1 MTAFFLTG
9 KGGAGYPQFLETMAS
24 KENMVCVILAAGKGK
39 RMASTDLPKVCVP
52 VAGRP
57 AILRAMD
64 SYKAAGIRNFLLVV
78 GMLADQVMATVA
90 ADFPEAL
97 YVYQTELRGTGHATL
112 AAAEALAAQGY
123 AGPVLIVMGDKVV
136 RPGVVSRLMAH
147 YEKSR
152 PTMLISVLPMA
163 AESSAGR
170 VLQNAQ
176 GRVLGI
182 VEVAD
187 VRRAREGGTPLKV
200 GRAQFSAAQVEEQS
214 VGVNASTYL
223 VEFDALRPA
232 LAKLRPNNAQGELYL
247 TDTVEFLAADG
258 RVEAMMVSDPT
269 DLMTFNTLAELQAIE
284 NVLRREQPAD
294 GSVQAG
300 GGNLAGGACV

>member
-1 MTAFFLTG
+1 MD
-9 KGGAGYPQFLETMAS
+9 S

-39 RMASTDLPKVCVP
+39 RMAATELPKVCMP

-78 GMLADQVMATVA
+78 GMLADKVMATVSV
-90 ADFPEAL
+90 DFPEAL
-97 YVYQTELRGTGHATL
+97 YVYQAELRGTGHAAR
-112 AAAEALAAQGY
+112 AAVEALAAQGY

-136 RPGVVSRLMAH
+136 RPGVVRRLMEH
-147 YEKSR
+147 YRKSR

-170 VLQNAQ
+170 VLQDAQ

-187 VRRAREGGTPLKV
+187 VRRAREGGTLLKV
-200 GRAQFSAAQVEEQS
+200 GRAQFSAAEVEEQS
-214 VGVNASTYL
+214 IGVNASNYL
-223 VEFDALRPA
+223 VEFDALRQA
-232 LAKLRPNNAQGELYL
+232 LAKLRPNNAQGEFYL
-247 TDTVEFLAADG
+247 TDTVESLAADG
-258 RVEAMMVSDPT
+258 RVEAMMVADPT
-269 DLMTFNTLAELQAIE
+269 DMMTFNTPAELQAIE
-284 NVLRREQPAD
+284 SVLRREQAAV
-294 GSVQAG
+294 GST
-300 GGNLAGGACV
+300 